1 MEINQYETAET
12 RKPSET
18 DNQLDQL
25 QQEKGK
31 LLLKLAGLYAQLD
44 MQRELIKLYKEQVEN
59 YKQILSL
66 ERENLV
72 MVKSALEIIQTNINK
87 EVSHDEQ

>member
-1 MEINQYETAET
+1 M
-12 RKPSET
+12 
-18 DNQLDQL
+18 
-25 QQEKGK
+25 
-31 LLLKLAGLYAQLD
+31 KLAGLYTQLD

-72 MVKSALEIIQTNINK
+72 MVKSALESIQTNINK
-87 EVSHDEQ
+87 EVSHGEQ

>member
-12 RKPSET
+12 RKPSEA
-18 DNQLDQL
+18 DNQLEQL

-31 LLLKLAGLYAQLD
+31 LLLKLAGLYTQLD

-72 MVKSALEIIQTNINK
+72 MVKSALESIQTNINK
-87 EVSHDEQ
+87 EVRHGEQ

>member
-12 RKPSET
+12 RKPSEA
-18 DNQLDQL
+18 DNQLEQL

-31 LLLKLAGLYAQLD
+31 LLLKLAGLYTQLD

-72 MVKSALEIIQTNINK
+72 MVKSALESIQTDINK
-87 EVSHDEQ
+87 EVSHGEQ

>member
-12 RKPSET
+12 RKPSEA
-18 DNQLDQL
+18 DNQLKQL

-31 LLLKLAGLYAQLD
+31 LLLKLAGLYTQLD

-72 MVKSALEIIQTNINK
+72 MVKSALESIQTNINK
-87 EVSHDEQ
+87 EVSHGEQ

>member
-12 RKPSET
+12 RKPSEA
-18 DNQLDQL
+18 DNQLEQL

-31 LLLKLAGLYAQLD
+31 LLLKLAGLYTQLD

-72 MVKSALEIIQTNINK
+72 MVKSALESIQTNINK
-87 EVSHDEQ
+87 EVSHGEQ

>member
-18 DNQLDQL
+18 DNQLEQL

-31 LLLKLAGLYAQLD
+31 LLLKLAGLYTQLD

-72 MVKSALEIIQTNINK
+72 MVKSALESIQTNINK
-87 EVSHDEQ
+87 EVSHGEQ

>member
-12 RKPSET
+12 RKPSEA
-18 DNQLDQL
+18 DNQLEQL
-25 QQEKGK
+25 QKERGK
-31 LLLKLAGLYAQLD
+31 LLLRLAGLYAQLD

-72 MVKSALEIIQTNINK
+72 MAKNALESIQTDINK
-87 EVSHDEQ
+87 EVSHGEQ

>member
-12 RKPSET
+12 RKPSEA

-44 MQRELIKLYKEQVEN
+44 MHRELIKLYKEQVEN
-59 YKQILSL
+59 YKHILSL

-72 MVKSALEIIQTNINK
+72 MVKNTLESIQTNINK
-87 EVSHDEQ
+87 EVSHGEQ

>member
-12 RKPSET
+12 RKPSDS
-18 DNQLDQL
+18 DNQLEQL
-25 QQEKGK
+25 QKERGK

-72 MVKSALEIIQTNINK
+72 MVKNTLESIQTNINK
-87 EVSHDEQ
+87 EVSHGEQ

>member
-18 DNQLDQL
+18 DNQLEQL

-72 MVKSALEIIQTNINK
+72 MVKSALESIQTDINK
-87 EVSHDEQ
+87 EVSHGEQ

>member
-18 DNQLDQL
+18 DNQLEQL

-72 MVKSALEIIQTNINK
+72 MAKNALESIQTDINK
-87 EVSHDEQ
+87 EVSHGE